1 MNLTKK
7 ISITILNEL
16 MLSKTVDEKN
26 YKKTLYG
33 FEIIVSVFF
42 QTLGLVILG
51 IFIGILDKMI
61 PVAMSFALLRLF
73 AGGYHADTSCKCFI
87 LTFIMCIFGIE
98 MAEFI
103 SASLFSMIIVA
114 TVSLILIII
123 LAPVDT
129 PYKRMTKKG
138 RITNKKRSLVVLII
152 LLSVVFILHVFSLI
166 DMVYPALILSGLFL
180 ESISLLIKIT
190 Q

>member
-1 MNLTKK
+1 
-7 ISITILNEL
+7 
-16 MLSKTVDEKN
+16 
-26 YKKTLYG
+26 
-33 FEIIVSVFF
+33 
-42 QTLGLVILG
+42 
-51 IFIGILDKMI
+51 
-61 PVAMSFALLRLF
+61 
-73 AGGYHADTSCKCFI
+73 
-87 LTFIMCIFGIE
+87 MCIFGIE